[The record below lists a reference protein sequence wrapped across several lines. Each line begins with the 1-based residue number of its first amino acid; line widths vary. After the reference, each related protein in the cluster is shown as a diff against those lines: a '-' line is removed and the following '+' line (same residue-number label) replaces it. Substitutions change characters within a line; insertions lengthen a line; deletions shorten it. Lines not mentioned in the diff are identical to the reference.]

1 VERQVMKGVVYKQ
14 ARDVRVESVDDASLS
29 EATDVLM
36 RITSTAICG
45 TDLHIY
51 EGRMGDA
58 SGMVIG
64 HEPVGVVEEVGSS
77 VASVKRG
84 DRVVVPTHICC
95 GFCARCV
102 MGRSAE
108 CLVTNPGSFG
118 AAYGYPGM
126 GGYRGTQAELV
137 RVPFADANCLRL
149 PGEPGDEWEHDFV
162 LLADAFPTGYH
173 ATELAGV
180 RTADS
185 VAIFGAGAVG
195 LLTGLSARL
204 RGASEIYVVDNI
216 PARLEKAGEMGF
228 TPIDFS
234 VANPVEQIIARRR
247 SQRGGSAAWRG
258 EDQLDGVTCGIDAIG
273 FQARDRDH
281 PERERPHWVIDAL
294 ARLLQ
299 PGGRL
304 AIVGVFTDHDPGAA
318 GELERR
324 GELPVP
330 WGTLF
335 KKGITIG
342 MGRDHDERYNGR
354 LRDVIV
360 AGRAKP
366 STIVSHRLS
375 IDQAPDAYRHF
386 DARADGYIKVVLAPD
401 SGA

>member
-1 VERQVMKGVVYKQ
+1 MRAVVCKQ
-14 ARDVRVESVDDASLS
+14 ARDVRVESVDDASLAA
-29 EATDVLM
+29 ATDVLL
-36 RITSTAICG
+36 RVTSTAICG

-58 SGMVIG
+58 SGIVIG

-77 VASVKRG
+77 LVSVEPG

-108 CLVTNPGSFG
+108 CLMTHPGSFG

-126 GGYRGTQAELV
+126 GDYRGTQAELV
-137 RVPFADANCLRL
+137 RVPFGDANCLKL

-173 ATELAGV
+173 AAELAGV
-180 RTADS
+180 VAGDS
-185 VAIFGAGAVG
+185 VAIFGAGAIG
-195 LLTGLSARL
+195 LLAALSAQL
-204 RGASEIYVVDNI
+204 RGASEIYVIDNVA
-216 PARLEKAGEMGF
+216 ARLDKAGEMGF
-228 TPIDFS
+228 IPVDFS
-234 VANPVEQIIARRR
+234 VGDPVEQILERRR
-247 SQRGGSAAWRG
+247 AQRAGSAAWRG
-258 EDQLDGVTCGIDAIG
+258 ESPLEGVTCGIDAIG
-273 FQARDRDH
+273 FQARA
-281 PERERPHWVIDAL
+281 REDPSREEPQWVIDAL

-304 AIVGVFTDHDPGAA
+304 GIVGVFTDHDPGAS

-324 GELPVP
+324 GELAVP

-354 LRDVIV
+354 LRDLIV
-360 AGRAKP
+360 SGRAKP
-366 STIVSHRLS
+366 STIVSHRLPM
-375 IDQAPDAYRHF
+375 DDAPHAYREF
-386 DARADGYIKVVLAPD
+386 DARSDGYIKVVLSP
-401 SGA
+401 GGH